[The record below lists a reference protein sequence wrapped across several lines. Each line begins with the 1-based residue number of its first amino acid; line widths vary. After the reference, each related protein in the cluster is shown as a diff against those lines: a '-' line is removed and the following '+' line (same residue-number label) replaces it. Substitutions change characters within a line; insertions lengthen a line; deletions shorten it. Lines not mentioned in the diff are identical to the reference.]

1 MKKRTAWLWV
11 LLGVTLGACGES
23 VEPLALKVEPEPE
36 VPSVDLLALIDCSVE
51 VSSGT
56 MTCAPSEPT
65 LPEGASGIIVGS
77 QGENVLLT
85 SDNVGFKAD
94 SSIFHA
100 DVTVQNLIGQALG
113 TTDGVTA
120 HPAGLRIF
128 YVELPAATGETG
140 PAIDV
145 LDAEFGTFTGTDQP
159 YYEYDGLLEPNE
171 TSEVVTWRW
180 SIPEG
185 VEEFD
190 FSVAVSAEVQYPNG
204 WIETPSGAE
213 FLLGTVGGSALI
225 DVQGRDV

>member
-23 VEPLALKVEPEPE
+23 IEPLALEVEPEPD

-51 VSSGT
+51 VSGGT
-56 MTCAPSEPT
+56 MTCAPSGPS

-85 SDNVGFKAD
+85 SDNVGLEAD

-113 TTDGVTA
+113 TIDGVTA
-120 HPAGLRIF
+120 HADGLRIF

-140 PAIDV
+140 P
-145 LDAEFGTFTGTDQP
+145 
-159 YYEYDGLLEPNE
+159 
-171 TSEVVTWRW
+171 VTWRW
-180 SIPEG
+180 S
-185 VEEFD
+185 
-190 FSVAVSAEVQYPNG
+190 
-204 WIETPSGAE
+204 
-213 FLLGTVGGSALI
+213 
-225 DVQGRDV
+225 